1 MKGTVWTEVDR
12 YLEEALLPEDPV
24 LTDVV
29 RESRAAGLPAIQVS
43 PTQGRFLALLVQAMG
58 ARRLLEVG
66 TLGGYSAIW
75 MARALP
81 PEGRL
86 LTLEVDPTHADVA
99 RRNIARAGLA
109 GKVEIRPGAAIETLP
124 KLVAEGAGPFDVT
137 FLDADKPPSADYFD
151 WALRLSR
158 PGGAIVVDNVV
169 RQGEVLD
176 GASSDASV
184 QGIRRL
190 IERVAAEPRVSATA
204 LQTVGRKG
212 YDGFLLA
219 LVLRR

>member
-1 MKGTVWTEVDR
+1 MNGTVWTEVDR

-24 LTDVV
+24 LTEVM

-58 ARRLLEVG
+58 ARSLLEVG

-86 LTLEVDPTHADVA
+86 LTLEVDPTHAEVA

-109 GKVEIRPGAAIETLP
+109 EKVEIRRGAAIETLP

-158 PGGAIVVDNVV
+158 PGSAIVIDNVV

-190 IERVAAEPRVSATA
+190 IARVAAEPRVSATA

-219 LVLRR
+219 LVFRR